1 MTTFFSPVQENLY
14 QIFHNYYD
22 NPLMEKMKQTGNQT
36 IYGVEIPSMLMS
48 EKHYLLATINKSME
62 AVSLPLS
69 EIFWD
74 SLQIRTFPASTVL
87 HKFQKHK
94 FIVKREPIYYSKLQ
108 IKNRDKKI
116 STYTSDLSGVEISL
130 LHTKDLEFE
139 YPNEGTLISA
149 LETYQTIVQ
158 LKL

>member
-1 MTTFFSPVQENLY
+1 
-14 QIFHNYYD
+14 
-22 NPLMEKMKQTGNQT
+22 MEKMKQTSNQT

-62 AVSLPLS
+62 AIALPLS

>member
-1 MTTFFSPVQENLY
+1 MTTFFSPVQESLY
-14 QIFHNYYD
+14 KIFHNYYD
-22 NPLMEKMKQTGNQT
+22 NPLMEKMKSTENQT
-36 IYGVEIPSMLMS
+36 IYGIEIPSMLMS
-48 EKHYLLATINKSME
+48 EKRYLLATVNKTMDTE
-62 AVSLPLS
+62 MLRLS

-74 SLQIRTFPASTVL
+74 SLQVRTFPASTFL

-94 FIVKREPIYYSKLQ
+94 FILKREPIYYSKLY
-108 IKNRDKKI
+108 IKNRNKKI

-130 LHTKDLEFE
+130 VHSKDLEFE
-139 YPNEGTLISA
+139 FPNEGTLISA